1 MRIKYP
7 FFIFLVFTMLKTN
20 AQTPAE
26 IKSIF
31 TQINLT
37 NITQTVNELSG
48 ETTTTI
54 NGTPNQ
60 TIVHRVS
67 NNDNNLAADY
77 IKERLSGFGLTITD
91 QVYTPGATGGRNIIA
106 TQTGVT
112 NPNNIYVIS
121 AHYDSVA
128 NYGADD
134 NASGTAAIIELA
146 RVLSAYCTENTIVY
160 ALWDQEET
168 GLNGSSY
175 YAQQAQT
182 NGDTILGNFNI
193 DMMGYDGNN
202 DRHFDIDVR
211 PFANSVAMA
220 TKITTI
226 LADHFPTDVNNVAA
240 DEIHLIANIVNPG
253 TTNSDHASFWGQG
266 FSAILFGENWKTNDI
281 TPGFH
286 SNNDRINLFN
296 MSYYH
301 DMSKLVAAYAA
312 TVSIPIF
319 IDKTVTQTVVSLTS
333 NEAGV
338 TYQWVDCNNSN
349 APISG
354 ETNQQFTPTINGN
367 YAVQITKNN
376 CTKLSVCTSFNVLA
390 IGDYQLQNIAL
401 FPNPVNNKLTITGIQ
416 NNSSVLNA
424 KLVSI
429 TGKEIFKKQLT
440 NSKNKINM
448 QSLSAGIYFLD
459 ITTIHGAKKVFK
471 VIKQ

>member
-7 FFIFLVFTMLKTN
+7 FLFFLLFLVLKTN
-20 AQTPAE
+20 AQ
-26 IKSIF
+26 SI
-31 TQINLT
+31 QDIIN
-37 NITQTVNELSG
+37 QTSLANVTLYVNELSG
-48 ETTTTI
+48 EVPTTVGGNTVTI
-54 NGTPNQ
+54 TQ
-60 TIVHRVS
+60 RVS

-77 IKERLSGFGLTITD
+77 IKERLTGFGLTITD

-128 NYGADD
+128 DYGADD

-146 RVLSAYCTENTIVY
+146 RILSQYCTDNTIVY
-160 ALWDQEET
+160 ALWDQEEI

-182 NGDTILGNFNI
+182 NGDNILGNFNI
-193 DMMGYDGNN
+193 DMMGYDSDN
-202 DRHFDIDVR
+202 DKNFDIDVR
-211 PFANSVAMA
+211 PIANSLAM
-220 TKITTI
+220 KDDII
-226 LADHFPTDVNNVAA
+226 SVLNNPLYGFDLIVNV
-240 DEIHLIANIVNPG
+240 VNPG
-253 TTNSDHASFWGQG
+253 TGSSDHGSFWSRGY
-266 FSAILFGENWKTNDI
+266 SAVLFGECWSKGDKTS
-281 TPGFH
+281 GYH
-286 SNNDRINLFN
+286 SSNDRINLFN
-296 MSYYH
+296 LPYFHQMC
-301 DMSKLVAAYAA
+301 KLVVGYTA
-312 TVSIPIF
+312 TVANPIF
-319 IDKTVTQTVVSLTS
+319 IDKTVTQSTSSLTS
-333 NEAGV
+333 NETGG

-354 ETNQQFTPTINGN
+354 QISQQFTPTINGN

-376 CTKLSVCTSFNVLA
+376 CTQLSTCTSFNVLG

-401 FPNPVNNKLTITGIQ
+401 FPNPIKNKLTITGIQ
-416 NNSSVLNA
+416 NTTSVLNA

-440 NSKNKINM
+440 NSNATINM
-448 QSLSAGIYFLD
+448 QSLSIGIYFLY
-459 ITTIHGAKKVFK
+459 ITATDGAKKVFK

>member
-7 FFIFLVFTMLKTN
+7 VFIFLAFFMLKIN
-20 AQTPAE
+20 AQTITE
-26 IKSIF
+26 VKSVF
-31 TQINLT
+31 TQMNITNLT
-37 NITQTVNELSG
+37 QYVNELSG
-48 ETTTTI
+48 EVPTTI
-54 NGTPNQ
+54 GGVPNQ
-60 TIVHRVS
+60 TIAHRVS
-67 NNDNNLAADY
+67 SNDNNLAAEY
-77 IKERLSGFGLTITD
+77 IKEKLTSFGLPITD

-106 TQTGVT
+106 TQIGIT

-121 AHYDSVA
+121 AHYDSVST
-128 NYGADD
+128 YGADD
-134 NASGTAAIIELA
+134 NASGTATIIELA
-146 RVLSAYCTENTIVY
+146 RILSTYCTENTIVY

-220 TKITTI
+220 TQVTTI
-226 LADHFPTDVNNVAA
+226 LADHFPTDVNNVASN
-240 DEIHLIANIVNPG
+240 DIHLIANIVNPG

-266 FSAILFGENWKTNDI
+266 FSAVLFGENWKTNDI

-286 SNNDRINLFN
+286 SSNDRIGLFN

-301 DMSKLVAAYAA
+301 DMAKLVAAYAT
-312 TVSIPIF
+312 TVANPIF
-319 IDKTVTQTVVSLTS
+319 IDKTVTQNALSLTS
-333 NEAGV
+333 NETGA

-349 APISG
+349 TPISG
-354 ETNQQFTPTINGN
+354 ATNQSYTPTTNGN
-367 YAVQITKNN
+367 YAVQITENN
-376 CTKLSVCTSFNVLA
+376 CTKLSACTSFNVLA

-401 FPNPVNNKLTITGIQ
+401 FPNPVKNKLTITGIQ
-416 NNSSVLNA
+416 NNSSILHA

-429 TGKEIFKKQLT
+429 TGKEILKRQLT
-440 NSKNKINM
+440 NSDDKINM
-448 QSLSAGIYFLD
+448 QSLATGIYFLD
-459 ITTIHGAKKVFK
+459 ITATDGIKKVFK
-471 VIKQ
+471 VIKK